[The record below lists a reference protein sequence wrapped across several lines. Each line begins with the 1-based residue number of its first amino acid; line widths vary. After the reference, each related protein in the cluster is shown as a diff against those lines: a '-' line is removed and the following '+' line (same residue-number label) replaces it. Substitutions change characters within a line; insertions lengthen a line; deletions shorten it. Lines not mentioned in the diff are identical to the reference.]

1 MDVDDMKDFARKR
14 AMLYDTNSRKKTFQW
29 QLTLATINCYIL
41 QETFNRPNA
50 PFETEYFFTTPF
62 PVVLL
67 TLKLQIHKEKQ
78 EKDPFGIWVRVKN
91 RTNDCRQNAG
101 KNC

>member
-14 AMLYDTNSRKKTFQW
+14 AMLYDTNSRMKTFQW

-41 QETFNRPNA
+41 QEPFNRPNA
-50 PFETEYFFTTPF
+50 PFETEYFFTTLF
-62 PVVLL
+62 PVALQS
-67 TLKLQIHKEKQ
+67 LKLQIHKEKQ

-91 RTNDCRQNAG
+91 RANDYRQNAG
-101 KNC
+101 KDC